1 MRSKCALPI
10 PFLCRYSAPSA
21 PLPCHGRF
29 LALDYLKGS
38 LAVSPNTT
46 GDRAHGK
53 ARPGSHPIQPT
64 NRDISGRAYRSQRLS
79 RISTRS
85 CHCTCAG
92 FWQNYSVSMS
102 QKQKLTEYACGLPAE
117 ELSYGLTPV
126 LSALQRVQQASIPA
140 PVLQGSASVH
150 QSGNAETSS
159 SVRPSR
165 GPASSAGAS
174 SSA

>member
-1 MRSKCALPI
+1 MEGSWHLITSRVLWLFRPI
-10 PFLCRYSAPSA
+10 RQATVHTA
-21 PLPCHGRF
+21 
-29 LALDYLKGS
+29 K
-38 LAVSPNTT
+38 
-46 GDRAHGK
+46 
-53 ARPGSHPIQPT
+53 PGQDHIQYNQPT
-64 NRDISGRAYRSQRLS
+64 GISPGELIDRKGFLESALGVVTALVLASGR
-79 RISTRS
+79 IIP
-85 CHCTCAG
+85 
-92 FWQNYSVSMS
+92 VSMS